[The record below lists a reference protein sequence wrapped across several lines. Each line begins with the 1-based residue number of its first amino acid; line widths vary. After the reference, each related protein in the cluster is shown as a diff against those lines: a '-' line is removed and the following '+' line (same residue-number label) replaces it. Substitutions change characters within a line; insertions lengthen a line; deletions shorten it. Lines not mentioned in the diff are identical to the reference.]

1 MVKLL
6 KEMLQLEAKDKEFL
20 LSNITR
26 ITEGKGNGKY
36 LFHKKEKHQQE
47 CDLNKLFRLVVRSYQ
62 LR

>member
-26 ITEGKGNGKY
+26 ITEGKGEIMK
-36 LFHKKEKHQQE
+36 QE
-47 CDLNKLFRLVVRSYQ
+47 RVN
-62 LR
+62 